1 MVQSGGSLFALKET
15 GGWKTPEMVQ
25 RYAHLSAGHLI
36 EHASKFDAIIG
47 RNITNT
53 AQEKDVVYLN
63 IR

>member
-1 MVQSGGSLFALKET
+1 
-15 GGWKTPEMVQ
+15 MVQ
-25 RYAHLSAGHLI
+25 RYAHLLAGHLI